1 MLSEYTDDA
10 LAEAFAE
17 DVDGECLY
25 VSSRGGWFVRK
36 FDDATG
42 KRVWAPDDT
51 LRVWVYIRDFLRRVV
66 SGRQQNDGLARGLL
80 SAERIQAVEFL
91 ARSDLTGDEESLAPG
106 ALAVLEVML
115 AELHRGRA
123 SGSDAT

>member
-10 LAEAFAE
+10 LAEAFAA
-17 DVDGECLY
+17 DADGECLY
-25 VSSRGGWFVRK
+25 VSSRAGWFVRK

-51 LRVWVYIRDFLRRVV
+51 LRVWVYIRDFLRRVG
-66 SGRQQNDGLARGLL
+66 SERQQNDGLARGLL

-91 ARSDLTGDEESLAPG
+91 ARIDLAGDEESLAPG
-106 ALAVLEVML
+106 ANP
-115 AELHRGRA
+115 
-123 SGSDAT
+123 